1 MGDGYLNMDKA
12 PQKQKPCCMPAGRF
26 WGMLLGFLCVVAT
39 NAIFAATVEPWV
51 VVDTRQGTLTVFSA
65 KGKIVERLPYV
76 AIGRGGAAKDRVHG
90 DRKTPLG
97 TFHVA
102 WINPD
107 SRFTLFFGLDFPTVE
122 HADRS
127 YRNRIIDR
135 TTYHH
140 LLDAALEQRIPPQN
154 TPLGGRIGIHGVG
167 DKDQRFHYTGN
178 WTDGCVAVTNQEIIR
193 LARWIH
199 IGTKVEIL

>member
-1 MGDGYLNMDKA
+1 MHKPLTKLNQSRLLA
-12 PQKQKPCCMPAGRF
+12 IYV
-26 WGMLLGFLCVVAT
+26 WTLLLGFLGVCSIDTV
-39 NAIFAATVEPWV
+39 FAATIEPWV
-51 VVDTRQGTLTVFSA
+51 VVDTRQKTLTVFTG
-65 KGKIVERLPYV
+65 KGKVAEYLPYV
-76 AIGRGGAAKDRVHG
+76 AVGRSGASNDRIHG

-107 SRFTLFFGLDFPTVE
+107 SRFSLFFGLDFPTVE

-127 YRNRIIDR
+127 YRNRIINR

-140 LLDAALEQRIPPQN
+140 LLDAALEGRIPPQN
-154 TPLGGRIGIHGVG
+154 TPLGGHIGIHGLG
-167 DKDQRFHYTGN
+167 DKDERFHYADN
-178 WTDGCVAVTNQEIIR
+178 WTDGCVAVTNSEIKK

-199 IGTKVEIL
+199 IGTKVIIR

>member
-1 MGDGYLNMDKA
+1 MYKVLKK
-12 PQKQKPCCMPAGRF
+12 PKQNRRPASYF
-26 WGMLLGFLCVVAT
+26 WGMLLGFLCMLEGGVVFSAM
-39 NAIFAATVEPWV
+39 VEPWV
-51 VVDTRQGTLTVFSA
+51 VVDTKQRTLTVFA
-65 KGKIVERLPYV
+65 DEGKIVEHLPYV
-76 AIGRGGAAKDRVHG
+76 SIGRGGVSKDRLHG

-127 YRNRIIDR
+127 YRNRIISR
-135 TTYHH
+135 TTYHR

-154 TPLGGRIGIHGVG
+154 TPLGGSIGIHGLG
-167 DKDQRFHYTGN
+167 DKEQRFHYADN
-178 WTDGCVAVTNQEIIR
+178 WTDGCVAVTNQEIKK

-199 IGTKVEIL
+199 IGTKIVIL

>member
-1 MGDGYLNMDKA
+1 
-12 PQKQKPCCMPAGRF
+12 MPASYF
-26 WGMLLGFLCVVAT
+26 WGMLLGFLCVVWVDVA
-39 NAIFAATVEPWV
+39 FAATVEPWV
-51 VVDTRQGTLTVFSA
+51 VVDTRQRTLTVFTD
-65 KGKIVERLPYV
+65 KGKIAEHLTYV
-76 AIGRGGAAKDRVHG
+76 AVGRGGVSKDRVHG

-107 SRFTLFFGLDFPTVE
+107 SRFSLFFGLDFPTVE

-140 LLDAALEQRIPPQN
+140 LLDAALQQRIPPQD
-154 TPLGGRIGIHGVG
+154 TPLGGRIGIHGLG
-167 DKDQRFHYTGN
+167 DKDQRFHYADN
-178 WTDGCVAVTNQEIIR
+178 WTDGCVAVTNQEIKR

-199 IGTKVEIL
+199 IGTKVVIL

>member
-1 MGDGYLNMDKA
+1 MYKLLTKS
-12 PQKQKPCCMPAGRF
+12 KQSRTPASYV
-26 WGMLLGFLCVVAT
+26 WALLLGFLGMAGISTV
-39 NAIFAATVEPWV
+39 FAATIEPWV
-51 VVDTRQGTLTVFSA
+51 VVDTRQKTLTVFTD
-65 KGKIVERLPYV
+65 KGKIAEYLPYV
-76 AIGRGGAAKDRVHG
+76 AIGRGGASNDRIHG

-107 SRFTLFFGLDFPTVE
+107 SRFSLFFGLDFPTVE

-140 LLDAALEQRIPPQN
+140 LLDAALDQRIPPQN
-154 TPLGGRIGIHGVG
+154 TPLGGHIGIHGLG
-167 DKDQRFHYTGN
+167 DKDERFHYADN
-178 WTDGCVAVTNQEIIR
+178 WTDGCVAVTNSEIKK

-199 IGTKVEIL
+199 IGTKVIIR

>member
-1 MGDGYLNMDKA
+1 MYNVLKK
-12 PQKQKPCCMPAGRF
+12 PKQNRRPASYF
-26 WGMLLGFLCVVAT
+26 WGMLLGFLCMLEGGVVFSAM
-39 NAIFAATVEPWV
+39 VEPWV
-51 VVDTRQGTLTVFSA
+51 VVDTKQRTLTVFA
-65 KGKIVERLPYV
+65 DKGKIVEHLPYV
-76 AIGRGGAAKDRVHG
+76 SIGRGGVSKDRLHG

-127 YRNRIIDR
+127 YRNRIISR
-135 TTYHH
+135 TTYHR

-154 TPLGGRIGIHGVG
+154 TPLGGSIGIHGLG
-167 DKDQRFHYTGN
+167 DKDQRFHYADN
-178 WTDGCVAVTNQEIIR
+178 WTDGCVAVTMQ
-193 LARWIH
+193 A
-199 IGTKVEIL
+199 VF